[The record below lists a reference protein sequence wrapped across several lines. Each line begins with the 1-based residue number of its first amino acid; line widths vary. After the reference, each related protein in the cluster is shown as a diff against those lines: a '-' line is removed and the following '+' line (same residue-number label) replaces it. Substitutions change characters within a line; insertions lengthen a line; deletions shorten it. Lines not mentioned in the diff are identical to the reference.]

1 MDEPESET
9 AAEASAAEPVAMKPR
24 LVNDEI
30 CCLPITGLL
39 LFSDH
44 FKIHSIV

>member
-1 MDEPESET
+1 MDVPESET

-30 CCLPITGLL
+30 CRLSITGLL
-39 LFSDH
+39 LSSNR